1 MTKQHCRCS
10 SATAERHL
18 SSSGCTQT
26 YGVISRCLESFLLRI
41 TIKHLSVNPEQTAA
55 SGFYVAEGP
64 PVKG

>member
-1 MTKQHCRCS
+1 
-10 SATAERHL
+10 
-18 SSSGCTQT
+18 
-26 YGVISRCLESFLLRI
+26 VISRYLESFLLRI